1 MIFLFFFVKHD
12 VKRANTEWKQARDKC
27 VLYDM
32 TNLPTAGRKRKN
44 HDTNAMDIPSKR
56 MKKAL
61 SNIPLIPKY
70 SSFACSSSSM
80 TLGNG
85 KLPEKVHLW
94 EDFLEK
100 IDEYIFDKEQIIFQK
115 PQFNYNRL
123 LFNESNETSHRKGSM
138 SSTKWVNK
146 RCQNSTKQAKKP
158 RTNVWLYALYSLGV
172 LTSMWE
178 ISNGYPPFEQIPE
191 TNQFISILTG
201 SREIP
206 VEGTL
211 PQYTTLNT
219 RHLEAF
225 VHELKHL
232 NIFKFNGIIRGIE
245 ETYAAICK
253 KKQQNGLYKIS
264 WAELIKIAKEIHD
277 RYIIHQN
284 LYSKNILMDNGCA
297 LIVDFLLLYQKIF
310 PATSSNEKEARITL
324 FFHLPLLTTYIS
336 ISSNKREKI
345 IDDTPS
351 DYAILYQ
358 KCWSLNPAMRPPLNL
373 VFCKLEM
380 LSGLTVELITNNIY
394 KDKSNN
400 VINSESESSDPGASL
415 EWSLD
420 HYYSWVHENYNVTE
434 EANAHKFFYGIVY
447 SINNDFVA
455 LEEVQTFTEKLLRRQ
470 KHDVK
475 RANTGWKQARDK
487 RVLCDM
493 TNLPTAGRKRK
504 NHDTNAMDIP
514 SKRMKVLANTVR
526 FESEDLSS
534 RKCIDLIYYFVMTMK

>member
-1 MIFLFFFVKHD
+1 
-12 VKRANTEWKQARDKC
+12 
-27 VLYDM
+27 
-32 TNLPTAGRKRKN
+32 
-44 HDTNAMDIPSKR
+44 
-56 MKKAL
+56 
-61 SNIPLIPKY
+61 
-70 SSFACSSSSM
+70 M

-158 RTNVWLYALYSLGV
+158 RTNVWLYG
-172 LTSMWE
+172 
-178 ISNGYPPFEQIPE
+178 
-191 TNQFISILTG
+191 
-201 SREIP
+201 
-206 VEGTL
+206 
-211 PQYTTLNT
+211 
-219 RHLEAF
+219 HLEAF
-225 VHELKHL
+225 VH
-232 NIFKFNGIIRGIE
+232 E

-310 PATSSNEKEARITL
+310 PATSSNEKEDIL
-324 FFHLPLLTTYIS
+324 FRTNMSDFV
-336 ISSNKREKI
+336 KGKI
-345 IDDTPS
+345 C
-351 DYAILYQ
+351 Y
-358 KCWSLNPAMRPPLNL
+358 
-373 VFCKLEM
+373 F
-380 LSGLTVELITNNIY
+380 ELF
-394 KDKSNN
+394 SH
-400 VINSESESSDPGASL
+400 E

-514 SKRMKVLANTVR
+514 SKRMK
-526 FESEDLSS
+526 
-534 RKCIDLIYYFVMTMK
+534 